1 MKKSKI
7 IVPALAMIAFS
18 TAASIAGSVAWFTAS
33 RQVTVSAGTYAVVKT
48 TTNLEC
54 HVASGVGTTATDGE
68 SNKTVSLNGNKLTDG
83 SFNHKT
89 GTVFTP
95 NDAGSAI
102 AKGTALTANN
112 LSTEL
117 ERATITGGKVY
128 TAVTWGL
135 TFTVSFGAQ
144 SGDYGLYLNA
154 TASSFVRED
163 AATPETSDKTAKGF
177 RIAFYPSTPQDGS
190 EAYAKVYAGLQE
202 FDNCSYVSSTS
213 NFTGTAYVATD
224 YDLVDSEFDDAL
236 PIEAGLTG
244 APTRAA
250 ATTQR
255 ADCLGIFGFQ
265 ESTRVTLSYTA
276 VAWFEGTDDE
286 IVNRATADEYQ
297 SVIAS
302 LTFDAIKIA
311 DAPAPT
317 EP

>member
-68 SNKTVSLNGNKLTDG
+68 SNKTISLNGNKLTDG

-89 GTVFTP
+89 GNIYTP
-95 NDAGSAI
+95 NDAGTAI
-102 AKGTALTANN
+102 GKETAVTAND

-154 TASSFVRED
+154 ASSSFVRED
-163 AATPETSDKTAKGF
+163 EATPGTTDKTAKGF
-177 RIAFYPSTPQDGS
+177 RIAFYPSTAPSGS
-190 EAYAKVYAGLQE
+190 TVYKTVYAGLQTAAK
-202 FDNCSYVSSTS
+202 CKYVANDE
-213 NFTGTAYVATD
+213 NFTGTAYVAND
-224 YDLVDSEFDDAL
+224 YELVDSEFDDDL

-250 ATTQR
+250 ATEQR
-255 ADCLGIFGFQ
+255 ADCLGIFGF
-265 ESTRVTLSYTA
+265 SASARVTLSYTA
-276 VAWFEGTDDE
+276 VAWFEGTDEE
-286 IVNRATADEYQ
+286 IKNRDAAADYQ

-302 LTFDAIKIA
+302 LTFDAIKVA
-311 DAPAPT
+311 DA
-317 EP
+317 